1 MPETAAP
8 LLEVRDLR
16 VRFGGLQA
24 VAGASFDVHEGSI
37 TALIGPNGAG
47 KTTVFNLLTGFVR
60 ADGGTVRFAEHDI
73 SGMRSDRIARLGM
86 VRTFQLTRVLA
97 KMTVLENVMLGAPD
111 QPGAKLSNALF
122 RPRFWRAREAEVREQ
137 ALALLAE
144 VGIET
149 HAGAYAATLSG
160 GQRKLLELARALMT
174 SPRLVLLDEP
184 MAGVNPTLGLRL
196 LEYLQKLREDRGM
209 TVLFVEHDMD
219 VVMGHSDDVVV
230 MAEGAVIARGAPEA
244 VSVDPNVIDAYL
256 GVDPGVAPA
265 VA

>member
-1 MPETAAP
+1 MPDTAAP
-8 LLEVRDLR
+8 ILEVSDLR
-16 VRFGGLQA
+16 VRFGGVQA
-24 VAGASFDVHEGSI
+24 VDGATFDVREGSI

-47 KTTVFNLLTGFVR
+47 KTTAFNLLTGFVH

-111 QPGAKLSNALF
+111 QPGAKFSTALF
-122 RPRFWRAREAEVREQ
+122 RPRAWRSREAEVREQ
-137 ALALLAE
+137 ALALIKE

-149 HAGAYAATLSG
+149 HSDAYAATLSG

-184 MAGVNPTLGLRL
+184 MAGVNPTLGHRL
-196 LEYLQKLREDRGM
+196 LEYIHKQRAERGM
-209 TVLFVEHDMD
+209 TVLFVEPDLY
-219 VVMGHSDDVVV
+219 VVRGLSDDVIV
-230 MAEGAVIARGAPEA
+230 MAEGSVISRGTPEA
-244 VSVDPNVIDAYL
+244 VSVDPRVIDAYL
-256 GVDPGVAPA
+256 GADPGVEPA
-265 VA
+265 AA